1 LTSEEASLED
11 IDVSGLGVEQRQYA
25 LIYPAS
31 IMPRETVYSVYLEAR
46 KRAIQA
52 GVAFLR
58 HVMPRSLVVRT
69 AKARGPGPSRA
80 RLEVQRKEGGQR
92 AAEDRYPGR
101 QGDSCLRV
109 LQPEPSAE
117 GPTA

>member
-52 GVAFLR
+52 AS
-58 HVMPRSLVVRT
+58 RSSGT
-69 AKARGPGPSRA
+69 SCRGA
-80 RLEVQRKEGGQR
+80 WW
-92 AAEDRYPGR
+92 
-101 QGDSCLRV
+101 
-109 LQPEPSAE
+109 
-117 GPTA
+117 